1 MSLDRADVQH
11 AAKEMC
17 TKMASPTQ
25 GSWKRLKKPGKCVKG
40 VEKVTWAMRAWKHDE
55 EMNVDSDSANRSGG
69 MTMINGTVVKHW
81 LRTQASR
88 ALSKAQAEYYAVV
101 TGVAEGLGVW
111 SMMTDLGKSAQGSS
125 VD

>member
-1 MSLDRADVQH
+1 
-11 AAKEMC
+11 
-17 TKMASPTQ
+17 MASPTQ
-25 GSWKRLKKPGKCVKG
+25 GSWKRLKNPGKCVKG